1 MQIWR
6 RLPLRPRRGQDRG
19 QDSAHGTFGPR
30 LRANAN
36 GHRNGRGG
44 RGEDPEAPPSRALAG
59 PGLRPGVKRPGRER
73 VNRTCWAEDWTSPT
87 VSIVCRV
94 FLIGIVAQRTL
105 VLYPHARRD
114 MWPWVCVHQHG
125 RRSDGDGVGHNY
137 GHRHRAMALS
147 KLSGEEAGIVFV
159 QLCNVRVWLVFY
171 HGVVVVGARA
181 AAARARL
188 FCRETA

>member
-1 MQIWR
+1 MRAICRSIFYSPSDSLRHLQIWR

-114 MWPWVCVHQHG
+114 MCGHGCRVCI
-125 RRSDGDGVGHNY
+125 SMDGDGVGHNY

-159 QLCNVRVWLVFY
+159 QLCNVACGWFFITKL
-171 HGVVVVGARA
+171 
-181 AAARARL
+181 L
-188 FCRETA
+188 L